1 MQDEDFESRLR
12 EVEKDVAVVRADLLN
27 ISTDVRDMKVWI
39 RWGVGVAVTILGM
52 LAALF
57 FQYQQLAAS
66 AAALHR

>member
-1 MQDEDFESRLR
+1 MQDEDFEARLR

-27 ISTDVRDMKVWI
+27 ISTDVKDMKVWI
-39 RWGVGVAVTILGM
+39 RWGVG
-52 LAALF
+52 LAAMVLVGLAGLF